1 MTIVPNALPD
11 IDRYDAALQGLQN
24 LDNGEILPVVKGLLA
39 LSPREECFVAAYYRT
54 VANARSLL
62 ALKDASHFQAIAMLA
77 RGMFE
82 LAVDVALVDKIP
94 DAVTKIYAYA
104 RLERLRAARQ
114 KVKLVANGIVTD
126 DVTIEQQFIT
136 NNEATIEADSHA
148 LWPKTKK
155 QRPVSHWSDLGLG
168 ARTKVLGAPFYELN
182 ESMYRQLSWQVHPG
196 LAGVMNLDASAFPAM
211 CGLALNLA
219 FTCYASVLQ
228 AVAHELKIDKAVAD
242 IETKVK
248 LAKMLPFTDDE
259 QQAAQLIAALL
270 G

>member
-1 MTIVPNALPD
+1 MMTPPNTLPD
-11 IDRYDAALQGLQN
+11 IGRYDAALQGLQN
-24 LDNGEILPVVKGLLA
+24 LDNGEILPVVKGLLSLTA
-39 LSPREECFVAAYYRT
+39 REECFIAAYYRT

-62 ALKDASHFQAIAMLA
+62 VLKDASHFQAIAMLA

-82 LAVDVALVDKIP
+82 LSVDVALVDKIP

-114 KVKLVANGIVTD
+114 KVKLVAEGISTDNVTL
-126 DVTIEQQFIT
+126 EQQFIT
-136 NNEATIEADSHA
+136 NNEAKIEADSQA

-182 ESMYRQLSWQVHPG
+182 ESMYRQLSWHVHPG
-196 LAGVMNLDASAFPAM
+196 LAGVMNFDASAFPAM

-228 AVAHELKIDKAVAD
+228 AVSHELKIDKAVTD
-242 IETKVK
+242 IEAKVQ
-248 LAKMLPFTDDE
+248 LAKMLPFTDNE
-259 QQAAQLIAALL
+259 EQAAQLVAALL